1 MRVSYPGVRVDG
13 SSPPVDTARVLNAVL
28 AGRQNIVL
36 ELGIAA
42 DATVT
47 TVRDDRLTE
56 TALPI
61 AVLGSSVTDYT
72 WLEPGAG
79 LFDHAAGPARI
90 EPVIILMGG

>member
-1 MRVSYPGVRVDG
+1 M
-13 SSPPVDTARVLNAVL
+13 
-28 AGRQNIVL
+28 L

-61 AVLGSSVTDYT
+61 AVLGTSVTDYT

-90 EPVIILMGG
+90 EPVIILLGG